1 MTKQQFL
8 EAFESALGAENVSA
22 DFTREQSA
30 LVSEK
35 ILSLSDEAFAKY
47 ANEENVNM
55 LARSAMEEYLSRTK
69 IPTDTAAQESEQ
81 ESQDAPTITLDA
93 AISQEEGDADAI
105 PDEAPADKS
114 DDIVTVDTTPVAV
127 HKKKTDS
134 DIDTFWKA
142 LLKKVEDKTPSLLFT
157 ILAVLSF
164 PLILFAAFVVIGALC
179 SIYFALA
186 ALVVAIVGAII
197 MIVCG
202 GGLISIVSLLYGA
215 TQVMQAP
222 RYVGIHEIG
231 FALIVIGATLLSSV
245 LLYNIAIRLIPWVL
259 SKASVVFKVIIVQL
273 RKLAEKAKKG
283 CDLL

>member
-69 IPTDTAAQESEQ
+69 IPTDTAAQESGQ

-93 AISQEEGDADAI
+93 AIPQEEGDADEI

-127 HKKKTDS
+127 HKKKADS

-259 SKASVVFKVIIVQL
+259 SKASVVFKVIVVQL

>member
-93 AISQEEGDADAI
+93 AIPQEEGDADEI

-157 ILAVLSF
+157 ILAVLS
-164 PLILFAAFVVIGALC
+164 PVPDLQFV
-179 SIYFALA
+179 
-186 ALVVAIVGAII
+186 
-197 MIVCG
+197 
-202 GGLISIVSLLYGA
+202 
-215 TQVMQAP
+215 
-222 RYVGIHEIG
+222 
-231 FALIVIGATLLSSV
+231 
-245 LLYNIAIRLIPWVL
+245 
-259 SKASVVFKVIIVQL
+259 
-273 RKLAEKAKKG
+273 
-283 CDLL
+283 